1 MLSDN
6 DLLCDAGDLGL
17 ITRRLL
23 GLRTL
28 MPERDRFIRGVFPR
42 TRPPTASRG

>member
-17 ITRRLL
+17 ITRRVLDVL
-23 GLRTL
+23 TL
-28 MPERDRFIRGVFPR
+28 MPPI
-42 TRPPTASRG
+42 ASRC